1 MARVEDLRREVE
13 RLAISE
19 PDATWE
25 LGEPPLTEG
34 ATRVSFVVL
43 RGAERV
49 AEGVHFVRELA
60 AQDALEQLWR
70 WGVRNARRRTDEG
83 GHSLR
88 ESESPLDLRPGFPL
102 LAGFVEHDP
111 AVDETGPAMR
121 LDGGPLGTFGDA
133 LLEPPGN
140 GGTEQ
145 AELGASEGGDE
156 GGA

>member
-13 RLAISE
+13 RLVINE
-19 PDATWE
+19 PDATWVLE
-25 LGEPPLTEG
+25 EPPLTEG
-34 ATRVSFVVL
+34 ATRVSFVVR

-70 WGVRNARRRTDEG
+70 WGVRNTRRRTDEG
-83 GHSLR
+83 HSLR
-88 ESESPLDLRPGFPL
+88 ESGQPLDIRPGFPL
-102 LAGFVEHDP
+102 LASFGEDDP
-111 AVDETGPAMR
+111 TVDEAGPAMR
-121 LDGGPLGTFGDA
+121 LDGGPLGPFGDA
-133 LLEPPGN
+133 LLEPPGH

-145 AELGASEGGDE
+145 AELGAPEGGDE